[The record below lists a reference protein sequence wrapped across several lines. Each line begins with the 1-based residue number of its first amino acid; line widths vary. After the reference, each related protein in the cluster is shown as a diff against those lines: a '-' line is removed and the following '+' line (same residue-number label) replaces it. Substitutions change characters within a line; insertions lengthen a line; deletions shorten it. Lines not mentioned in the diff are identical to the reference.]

1 MRKSVDD
8 YLYYNEIILG
18 KSYNT
23 IRSYRNDLVQFITYL
38 SENENIKDLKDVELI
53 TFRSFIAYLN
63 SQKKIS
69 KRSINRKLS
78 AIRSFFEYL
87 VKNNKL
93 EENKAIYIN
102 MPKFENKLPNF
113 LLKDDMNKI
122 RECID
127 TSNILGLRDRAII
140 ELLYSSGIR
149 SAELLDLSENMINMS
164 DRELRVIGKGNKE
177 RITFFS
183 KTAQKYLNDYIDA
196 KKSKTYYDK
205 NIVFANSKGG
215 KLTTRSLRRLIEG
228 YNKKSGI
235 EKELTPHVFRHT
247 FATQLLNS
255 GVDIRYV
262 QELLG
267 HTSIATTQFYTHV
280 SKKALR
286 EVYLKTHPFA
296 NEKEGE

>member
-1 MRKSVDD
+1 MRKSVDS

-23 IRSYRNDLVQFITYL
+23 IRSYKNDLNQFITYL
-38 SENENIKDLKDVELI
+38 EENEGIKDFKDVEII

-63 SQKKIS
+63 SDIKIT

-102 MPKFENKLPNF
+102 MPKFENKLPSF
-113 LLKDDMNKI
+113 LLKEDMEKVRLVIN
-122 RECID
+122 
-127 TSNILGLRDRAII
+127 TNNILGLRDRAII
-140 ELLYSSGIR
+140 EILYSSGIR
-149 SAELLDLSENMINMS
+149 SSELLDLSENMINMQ

-183 KTAQKYLNDYIDA
+183 KTAKKYLTEYIEA

-215 KLTTRSLRRLIEG
+215 KLTTRSLRRLIED
-228 YNKKSGI
+228 YNKRSGI
-235 EKELTPHVFRHT
+235 TKELTPHVFRHT

-286 EVYLKTHPFA
+286 DAYLKTHPFA
-296 NEKEGE
+296 KEDE

>member
-1 MRKSVDD
+1 MRKSVDS

-23 IRSYRNDLVQFITYL
+23 IRSYKNDLNQFITYL
-38 SENENIKDLKDVELI
+38 EENEGIKDFKDVEII

-63 SQKKIS
+63 SDIKIT

-102 MPKFENKLPNF
+102 MPKFENKLPSF
-113 LLKDDMNKI
+113 LLKEDMEKVRLVIN
-122 RECID
+122 
-127 TSNILGLRDRAII
+127 TNNILGLRDRAII
-140 ELLYSSGIR
+140 EILYSSGIR
-149 SAELLDLSENMINMS
+149 SSELLDLSENMINMQ

-183 KTAQKYLNDYIDA
+183 KTAKKYLTEYIEA

-215 KLTTRSLRRLIEG
+215 KLTTRSLRRLIED
-228 YNKKSGI
+228 YNKRSGI
-235 EKELTPHVFRHT
+235 TKELTPHVFRHT

-286 EVYLKTHPFA
+286 DVYLKTNPFA
-296 NEKEGE
+296 KEDE

>member
-1 MRKSVDD
+1 MRKSVDS

-23 IRSYRNDLVQFITYL
+23 IRSYKNDLNQFITYL
-38 SENENIKDLKDVELI
+38 EENEGIKDFKDVEII

-63 SQKKIS
+63 SDIKIT

-102 MPKFENKLPNF
+102 MPKFENKLPSF
-113 LLKDDMNKI
+113 LLKEDMEKLRLVIN
-122 RECID
+122 
-127 TSNILGLRDRAII
+127 TNNILGLRDRAII
-140 ELLYSSGIR
+140 EILYSSGIR
-149 SAELLDLSENMINMS
+149 SSELLDLSENMINMQ

-183 KTAQKYLNDYIDA
+183 KTAKKYLTEYIEA

-215 KLTTRSLRRLIEG
+215 KLTTRSLRRLIED
-228 YNKKSGI
+228 YNKRSGI
-235 EKELTPHVFRHT
+235 TKELTPHVFRHT

-286 EVYLKTHPFA
+286 DVYLKTHPFA
-296 NEKEGE
+296 KEDE

>member
-1 MRKSVDD
+1 MRKSVDS

-23 IRSYRNDLVQFITYL
+23 IRSYKNDLNQFITYL
-38 SENENIKDLKDVELI
+38 EENEGIKDFKDVEII

-63 SQKKIS
+63 SDIKIT

-102 MPKFENKLPNF
+102 MPKFENKLPSF
-113 LLKDDMNKI
+113 LLKEDMEKVRLVIN
-122 RECID
+122 
-127 TSNILGLRDRAII
+127 TNNILGLRDRAII
-140 ELLYSSGIR
+140 EVLYSSGIR
-149 SAELLDLSENMINMS
+149 SSELLDLSENMINMQ

-183 KTAQKYLNDYIDA
+183 KTAKKYLTEYIEA

-205 NIVFANSKGG
+205 NIVFANSKGD
-215 KLTTRSLRRLIEG
+215 KLTTRSLRRLIED
-228 YNKKSGI
+228 YNKRSGI
-235 EKELTPHVFRHT
+235 TKELTPHVFRHT

-286 EVYLKTHPFA
+286 DVYLKTHPFA
-296 NEKEGE
+296 KEDE

>member
-1 MRKSVDD
+1 MRKSVDS

-23 IRSYRNDLVQFITYL
+23 IRSYKNDLNQFITYL
-38 SENENIKDLKDVELI
+38 EENEGIKDFKDVEII

-63 SQKKIS
+63 SDIKIT

-102 MPKFENKLPNF
+102 MPKFENKLPSF
-113 LLKDDMNKI
+113 LLKEDMEKVRLVIN
-122 RECID
+122 
-127 TSNILGLRDRAII
+127 TNNILGLRDRAII
-140 ELLYSSGIR
+140 EMLYSSGIR
-149 SAELLDLSENMINMS
+149 SSELLDLSENMINMQ

-183 KTAQKYLNDYIDA
+183 KTAKKYLIEYIEA

-215 KLTTRSLRRLIEG
+215 KLTTRSLRRLIED
-228 YNKKSGI
+228 YNKRSGI
-235 EKELTPHVFRHT
+235 TKELTPHVFRHT

-286 EVYLKTHPFA
+286 DVYLKTHPFA
-296 NEKEGE
+296 KEDE

>member
-1 MRKSVDD
+1 MRKSVDS

-23 IRSYRNDLVQFITYL
+23 IRSYKNDLNQFITYL
-38 SENENIKDLKDVELI
+38 EENEGIKDFKDVEII
-53 TFRSFIAYLN
+53 TFRSFIVYLN
-63 SQKKIS
+63 SDIKIT

-102 MPKFENKLPNF
+102 MPKFENKLPSF
-113 LLKDDMNKI
+113 LLKEDMEKVRLVIN
-122 RECID
+122 
-127 TSNILGLRDRAII
+127 TNNILGLRDRAII
-140 ELLYSSGIR
+140 EVLYSSGIR
-149 SAELLDLSENMINMS
+149 SSELLDLSENMINMQ

-183 KTAQKYLNDYIDA
+183 KTAKKYLTEYIEA

-215 KLTTRSLRRLIEG
+215 KLTTRSLRRLIED
-228 YNKKSGI
+228 YNKRSGI
-235 EKELTPHVFRHT
+235 TKELTPHVFRHT

-286 EVYLKTHPFA
+286 DVYLKTHPFA
-296 NEKEGE
+296 KEDE

>member
-1 MRKSVDD
+1 MRKSVDS

-23 IRSYRNDLVQFITYL
+23 IRSYKNDLNQFIIYL
-38 SENENIKDLKDVELI
+38 EENEGIKDFKDVEII

-63 SQKKIS
+63 SDIKIT

-102 MPKFENKLPNF
+102 MPKFENKLPSF
-113 LLKDDMNKI
+113 LLKEDMEKVRLVIN
-122 RECID
+122 
-127 TSNILGLRDRAII
+127 TNNILGLRDRAII
-140 ELLYSSGIR
+140 EILYSSGIR
-149 SAELLDLSENMINMS
+149 SSELLDLSENMINMQ

-183 KTAQKYLNDYIDA
+183 KTAKKYLTEYIEA

-215 KLTTRSLRRLIEG
+215 KLTTRSLRRLIED
-228 YNKKSGI
+228 YNKRSGI
-235 EKELTPHVFRHT
+235 TKELTPHVFRHT

-286 EVYLKTHPFA
+286 DVYLKTHPFA
-296 NEKEGE
+296 KEDE

>member
-1 MRKSVDD
+1 MRKSVDS

-23 IRSYRNDLVQFITYL
+23 IRSYKNDLNQFITYL
-38 SENENIKDLKDVELI
+38 EENEGIKDFKDVEII

-63 SQKKIS
+63 SDIKIT

-102 MPKFENKLPNF
+102 MPKFENKLPSF
-113 LLKDDMNKI
+113 LLKEDMEKVRLVIN
-122 RECID
+122 
-127 TSNILGLRDRAII
+127 TNNILGLRDRAII
-140 ELLYSSGIR
+140 EMLYSSGIR
-149 SAELLDLSENMINMS
+149 SSELLDLSENMINMQ

-183 KTAQKYLNDYIDA
+183 KTAKKYLTEYIEA
-196 KKSKTYYDK
+196 KKTKTYYDK

-215 KLTTRSLRRLIEG
+215 KLTTRSLRRLIED
-228 YNKKSGI
+228 YNKRSGI
-235 EKELTPHVFRHT
+235 TKELTPHVFRHT

-286 EVYLKTHPFA
+286 DVYLKTHPFA
-296 NEKEGE
+296 KEDE

>member
-1 MRKSVDD
+1 MRKSVDS

-23 IRSYRNDLVQFITYL
+23 IRSYKNDLNQFITYL
-38 SENENIKDLKDVELI
+38 EENEGIKDFKYVEII

-63 SQKKIS
+63 SDIKIT

-102 MPKFENKLPNF
+102 MPKFENKLPSF
-113 LLKDDMNKI
+113 LLKEDMEKVRLVIN
-122 RECID
+122 
-127 TSNILGLRDRAII
+127 TNNILGLRDRAII
-140 ELLYSSGIR
+140 EMLYSSGIR
-149 SAELLDLSENMINMS
+149 SSELLDLSENMINMQ

-183 KTAQKYLNDYIDA
+183 KTAKKYLTEYIEA

-215 KLTTRSLRRLIEG
+215 KLTTRSLRRLIED
-228 YNKKSGI
+228 YNKRSGI
-235 EKELTPHVFRHT
+235 TKELTPHVFRHT

-286 EVYLKTHPFA
+286 DVYLKTHPFA
-296 NEKEGE
+296 KEDE

>member
-1 MRKSVDD
+1 MRKSVDS

-23 IRSYRNDLVQFITYL
+23 IRSYKNDLNQFITYL
-38 SENENIKDLKDVELI
+38 EENEGIKDFKDVEII

-63 SQKKIS
+63 SDIKIT

-102 MPKFENKLPNF
+102 MPKFENKLPSF
-113 LLKDDMNKI
+113 LLKEDMEKVRLVIN
-122 RECID
+122 
-127 TSNILGLRDRAII
+127 TNNILGLRDRAII
-140 ELLYSSGIR
+140 EMLYSSGIR
-149 SAELLDLSENMINMS
+149 SSELLDLSENMINMQ

-183 KTAQKYLNDYIDA
+183 KTAKKYLTEYIEA

-215 KLTTRSLRRLIEG
+215 KLTTRSLRRLIED
-228 YNKKSGI
+228 YNKRSGI
-235 EKELTPHVFRHT
+235 TKELTPHVFRHT

-286 EVYLKTHPFA
+286 DVYLKTHPFA
-296 NEKEGE
+296 KEDE

>member
-1 MRKSVDD
+1 MRKSVDS

-23 IRSYRNDLVQFITYL
+23 IRSYKNDLNQFITYL
-38 SENENIKDLKDVELI
+38 EENEGIKDFKDVEII

-63 SQKKIS
+63 SDIKIT

-102 MPKFENKLPNF
+102 MPKFENKLPSF
-113 LLKDDMNKI
+113 LLKEDMEKVRLVIN
-122 RECID
+122 
-127 TSNILGLRDRAII
+127 TNNILGLRDRAII
-140 ELLYSSGIR
+140 EVLYSSGIR
-149 SAELLDLSENMINMS
+149 SSELLDLSENMINMQ

-183 KTAQKYLNDYIDA
+183 KTAKKYLTEYIEA

-215 KLTTRSLRRLIEG
+215 KLTTRSLRRLIED
-228 YNKKSGI
+228 YNKRSGI
-235 EKELTPHVFRHT
+235 TKELTPHVFRHT

-286 EVYLKTHPFA
+286 DIYLKTHPFA
-296 NEKEGE
+296 KEDE

>member
-1 MRKSVDD
+1 MRKSVDS

-23 IRSYRNDLVQFITYL
+23 IRSYKNDLNQFITYL
-38 SENENIKDLKDVELI
+38 EENEGIKDFKDVEII
-53 TFRSFIAYLN
+53 TFRSFVAYLN
-63 SQKKIS
+63 SDIKIT

-102 MPKFENKLPNF
+102 MPKFENKLPSF
-113 LLKDDMNKI
+113 LLKEDMEKVRLVIN
-122 RECID
+122 
-127 TSNILGLRDRAII
+127 TNNILGLRDRAII
-140 ELLYSSGIR
+140 EMLYSSGIR
-149 SAELLDLSENMINMS
+149 SSELLDLSENMINMQ

-183 KTAQKYLNDYIDA
+183 KTAKKYLTEYIEA

-215 KLTTRSLRRLIEG
+215 KLTTRSLRRLIED
-228 YNKKSGI
+228 YNKRSGI
-235 EKELTPHVFRHT
+235 TKELTPHVFRHT

-286 EVYLKTHPFA
+286 DVYLKTHPFA
-296 NEKEGE
+296 KEDE

>member
-1 MRKSVDD
+1 MRKSVDS

-23 IRSYRNDLVQFITYL
+23 IRSYKNDLNQFITYL
-38 SENENIKDLKDVELI
+38 EENEGIKDFKDVEII

-63 SQKKIS
+63 SDIKIT

-102 MPKFENKLPNF
+102 MPKFENKLPSF
-113 LLKDDMNKI
+113 LLKEDMEKVRLVIN
-122 RECID
+122 
-127 TSNILGLRDRAII
+127 TNNILGLRDRAII
-140 ELLYSSGIR
+140 EILYSSGIR
-149 SAELLDLSENMINMS
+149 SSELLDLSENMINMQ

-183 KTAQKYLNDYIDA
+183 KTAKKYLTEYIEA

-215 KLTTRSLRRLIEG
+215 KLTTRSLRRLIED
-228 YNKKSGI
+228 YNKRSGI
-235 EKELTPHVFRHT
+235 TKELTPHVFRHT

-286 EVYLKTHPFA
+286 DVYLKTHPFV
-296 NEKEGE
+296 KEDE

>member
-1 MRKSVDD
+1 MRKSVDS

-23 IRSYRNDLVQFITYL
+23 IRSYKNDLNQFITYL
-38 SENENIKDLKDVELI
+38 EENEGIKDFKDVEII

-63 SQKKIS
+63 SDIKIT

-102 MPKFENKLPNF
+102 MPKFENKLPSF
-113 LLKDDMNKI
+113 LLKEDMEKVRLVIN
-122 RECID
+122 
-127 TSNILGLRDRAII
+127 TNNILGLRDRAII
-140 ELLYSSGIR
+140 EILYSSGIR
-149 SAELLDLSENMINMS
+149 SSELLDLSENMINMQ

-183 KTAQKYLNDYIDA
+183 KTAKKYLTEYIEA

-205 NIVFANSKGG
+205 NIVFTNSKGG
-215 KLTTRSLRRLIEG
+215 KLTTRSLRRLIED
-228 YNKKSGI
+228 YNKRSGI
-235 EKELTPHVFRHT
+235 TKELTPHVFRHT

-286 EVYLKTHPFA
+286 DVYLKTHPFA
-296 NEKEGE
+296 KEDE

>member
-1 MRKSVDD
+1 MRKSVDS

-23 IRSYRNDLVQFITYL
+23 IRSYKNDLNQFITYL
-38 SENENIKDLKDVELI
+38 EENEGIKDFKDVEII

-63 SQKKIS
+63 SDIKIT

-102 MPKFENKLPNF
+102 MPKFENKLPSF
-113 LLKDDMNKI
+113 LLKEDMEKI
-122 RECID
+122 RLVININ
-127 TSNILGLRDRAII
+127 NILGLRDRAII
-140 ELLYSSGIR
+140 EILYSSGIR
-149 SAELLDLSENMINMS
+149 SSELLDLSENMINMQ

-183 KTAQKYLNDYIDA
+183 KTAKKYLIEYIEA

-215 KLTTRSLRRLIEG
+215 KLTTRSLRRLIED
-228 YNKKSGI
+228 YNKRSGI
-235 EKELTPHVFRHT
+235 TKELTPHVFRHT

-286 EVYLKTHPFA
+286 DVYLKTHPFA
-296 NEKEGE
+296 KEDE